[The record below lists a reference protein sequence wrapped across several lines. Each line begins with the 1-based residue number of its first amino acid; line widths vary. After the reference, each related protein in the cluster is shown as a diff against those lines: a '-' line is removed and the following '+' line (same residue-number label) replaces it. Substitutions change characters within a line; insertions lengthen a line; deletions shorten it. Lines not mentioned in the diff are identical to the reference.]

1 MEDFVKQINQLPT
14 KSHDELEDNSNV
26 GVVIKGNIRQM
37 LVSKSTRIRL
47 FRERTW
53 LLGHTHTIILTFR
66 VDRLTCWDT
75 IEVFNQMR

>member
-47 FRERTW
+47 FRERT
-53 LLGHTHTIILTFR
+53 
-66 VDRLTCWDT
+66 
-75 IEVFNQMR
+75 